1 MEADEALLVEW
12 LHYEEHDRRNDGQIS
27 QCAGHV
33 IGESNGRGAAAP
45 CPAPAAHFG
54 QVVPSAIGVPQ
65 LGQKATGLFEMNGTL
80 AERPP
85 ACNGEGW
92 ILGSRV
98 SPPFLPGDGHRL
110 CPTAR
115 LPLFFNGGI
124 LIGWSENFA
133 LVVFVP

>member
-33 IGESNGRGAAAP
+33 IGESNGRGRCGALS
-45 CPAPAAHFG
+45 G
-54 QVVPSAIGVPQ
+54 SGSALRASCSIGDR
-65 LGQKATGLFEMNGTL
+65 GSTTWTKSHGASFEMNGTL

-92 ILGSRV
+92 ILGVAGFSA
-98 SPPFLPGDGHRL
+98 FLAGGTAIVFARRPGCHYSL
-110 CPTAR
+110 TVE
-115 LPLFFNGGI
+115 
-124 LIGWSENFA
+124 S
-133 LVVFVP
+133 